1 MHELKLHRDARHHY
15 LVSGLLVLLA
25 GWIYP
30 GSGQAETADQPA
42 LYDVE
47 VVVFRNR
54 SAQADGEHWPRRRA
68 ETGRG
73 TSGGFPGD
81 PVDTG
86 IEELLLG
93 QRSLQAIA
101 DSLQRSGAY
110 DVLVHTAWRQTG
122 LDRTLAQPYRVPG
135 GTRRSGYRLEG
146 TIRLVRE
153 RFLHLDIDLL
163 LSKPQAALIPGQ
175 ARDMPDR
182 VYELRE
188 TRRVRR
194 GELHYFDN
202 PYLGVIAQVVSYE
215 APEPPV
221 LPVPVGEVRMEGAD
235 PAAIGEPPAPEP
247 PQDNALPESFP
258 TPTAPPA
265 N

>member
-1 MHELKLHRDARHHY
+1 MHELRLHRGARHHY
-15 LVSGLLVLLA
+15 LVTGLLVLLA
-25 GWIYP
+25 GWMHP
-30 GSGQAETADQPA
+30 GSGQAEIVDQPA
-42 LYDVE
+42 LYEVE

-54 SAQADGEHWPRRRA
+54 SPQADGEHSRRRRA
-68 ETGRG
+68 QTGRD
-73 TSGGFPGD
+73 TSGGFTSK

-86 IEELLLG
+86 IRELTRG
-93 QRSLQAIA
+93 QRSLQAVA
-101 DSLQRSGAY
+101 ESLQRSGAY
-110 DVLVHTAWRQTG
+110 DVLVHTAWRQAG

-163 LSKPQAALIPGQ
+163 LSKPQAALTPGE

-182 VYELRE
+182 VYELSE

-202 PYLGVIAQVVSYE
+202 PHLGVIAQVVPYT
-215 APEPPV
+215 APE
-221 LPVPVGEVRMEGAD
+221 LPVPVGEVRMEGSD
-235 PAAIGEPPAPEP
+235 PAVVGEPPAPV
-247 PQDNALPESFP
+247 
-258 TPTAPPA
+258 APA
-265 N
+265 GTEAVE

>member
-1 MHELKLHRDARHHY
+1 MHEPNLHRGTWPRM
-15 LVSGLLVLLA
+15 LVPGLLVLLS
-25 GWIYP
+25 GLIHP

-54 SAQADGEHWPRRRA
+54 SPQADGEQWPLRSA
-68 ETGRG
+68 ETDQDP
-73 TSGGFPGD
+73 SGGFSSI

-86 IEELLLG
+86 IEELPRG
-93 QRSLQAIA
+93 QRSLQAVA

-110 DVLVHTAWRQTG
+110 DVLVHTAWRQAG
-122 LDRTLAQPYRVPG
+122 LGRTLAQPYTVPG

-163 LSKPQAALIPGQ
+163 LSKPQAAFIPGQ
-175 ARDMPDR
+175 AMDMPDP

-202 PYLGVIAQVVSYE
+202 PYLGVIAQVISYE
-215 APEPPV
+215 AAELPE
-221 LPVPVGEVRMEGAD
+221 LPVPVGEVRMEASD
-235 PAAIGEPPAPEP
+235 PSVVGEPPAPG
-247 PQDNALPESFP
+247 
-258 TPTAPPA
+258 TPAGTEGTE
-265 N
+265 

>member
-1 MHELKLHRDARHHY
+1 MHELKLHRGARHHY

-25 GWIYP
+25 GWIHP
-30 GSGQAETADQPA
+30 GSGQAETADQPV

-54 SAQADGEHWPRRRA
+54 SAQADGEQWPRRRA
-68 ETGRG
+68 ETGRDPG
-73 TSGGFPGD
+73 GGFASQ
-81 PVDTG
+81 PVDSG
-86 IEELLLG
+86 IEELSRG
-93 QRSLQAIA
+93 QRSLQAVA
-101 DSLQRSGAY
+101 DALQRSGAY
-110 DVLVHTAWRQTG
+110 DVLVHTAWRQAG

-163 LSKPQAALIPGQ
+163 LSKPQAALTPGQ
-175 ARDMPDR
+175 TRDMPDR
-182 VYELRE
+182 VYELNE

-202 PYLGVIAQVVSYE
+202 PRLGVIAQVVSYE
-215 APEPPV
+215 ASEPPE
-221 LPVPVGEVRMEGAD
+221 LPVPVGEIRMEGSD
-235 PAAIGEPPAPEP
+235 PSIVAEPPTPVAPAGTE
-247 PQDNALPESFP
+247 AAE
-258 TPTAPPA
+258 
-265 N
+265 